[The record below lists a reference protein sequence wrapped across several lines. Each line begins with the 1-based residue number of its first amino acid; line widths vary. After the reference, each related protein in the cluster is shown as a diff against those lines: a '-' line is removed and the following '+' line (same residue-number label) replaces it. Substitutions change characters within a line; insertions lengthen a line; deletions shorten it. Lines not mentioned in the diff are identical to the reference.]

1 VRLEWIDDILA
12 VAEAG
17 SIQRAAERRR
27 LTQPAFSRRLR
38 AIEAAIGAP
47 LLDRSSRP
55 ARLLPHAR
63 AQIER
68 MQDAAAGLRALG
80 DALRA
85 GDGGGRGNLVIASQH
100 AITTAHMPTLIERLA
115 PLDLD
120 IRLRS
125 ANRDECLALLL
136 TREADI
142 AVVYDVEEGA
152 PLAGREFLDLAE
164 IGAERL
170 IPVFSAG
177 ATDRLNAAF
186 AEGELPVIVYPSEVF
201 LGAVQRTLIFPR
213 LSRICRL
220 RPCLETALTPA
231 ALQCALAGIGVAWTP
246 ATLAQPHVASGAL
259 ADLSASM
266 PVAEMR
272 LTLTRIAGASGAA
285 AEAWRQIRASSGP

>member
-1 VRLEWIDDILA
+1 MRLEWIEDILA
-12 VAEAG
+12 VADAG

-47 LLDRSSRP
+47 LFDRSTRP
-55 ARLLPHAR
+55 ARLLPHAQ
-63 AQIER
+63 AQVER
-68 MQDAAAGLRALG
+68 MRDAAAGLRALG
-80 DALRA
+80 DALRDE
-85 GDGGGRGNLVIASQH
+85 GQGGRGKLVIASQH
-100 AITTAHMPTLIERLA
+100 AITTAHMPGLIERLA

-125 ANRDECLALLL
+125 ANRDECLALLF

-164 IGAERL
+164 IGDERL
-170 IPVFSAG
+170 IPVFDAR
-177 ATDRLNAAF
+177 ATDRLDAAF
-186 AEGELPVIVYPSEVF
+186 AAGELSVIAYPPEVF
-201 LGAVQRTLIFPR
+201 LGAVQRSLIFPQLAR
-213 LSRICRL
+213 MCRL

-231 ALQCALAGIGVAWTP
+231 ALQCALSGIGVAWTP

-272 LTLTRIAGASGAA
+272 LTLARIAGAAGAA
-285 AEAWRQIRASSGP
+285 AAWRQIRASPPR

>member
-1 VRLEWIDDILA
+1 MRLEWIEDILA
-12 VAEAG
+12 VADAG

-47 LLDRSSRP
+47 LFDRSTRP

-63 AQIER
+63 AQVER
-68 MQDAAAGLRALG
+68 MREAAAGLRALG

-85 GDGGGRGNLVIASQH
+85 EGEGGRGKLVIASQH
-100 AITTAHMPTLIERLA
+100 AITTARMPGLIERLA

-125 ANRDECLALLL
+125 ANRDACLALLF
-136 TREADI
+136 THEADI

-164 IGAERL
+164 IGDERL
-170 IPVFSAG
+170 IPVFDAR
-177 ATDRLNAAF
+177 AKDRLDAAF
-186 AEGELPVIVYPSEVF
+186 AAGELPVIAYPPEVF
-201 LGAVQRTLIFPR
+201 LGAVQRSLIFPQ
-213 LSRICRL
+213 LARICRL
-220 RPCLETALTPA
+220 RPRLETALTPA
-231 ALQCALAGIGVAWTP
+231 ALQCALSGIGVAWTP

-272 LTLTRIAGASGAA
+272 LTLARIAGAPGAA
-285 AEAWRQIRASSGP
+285 AAWRQIRASSPR